1 MKLFKIIQTVL
12 LAIITILILPVML
25 IMGGGPMVIKNDGTK
40 KNPVFKTTILFL
52 WLVTICNIIYK
63 AI

>member
-1 MKLFKIIQTVL
+1 MKVIKIIQTVL

-25 IMGGGPMVIKNDGTK
+25 IMGGGPIVIKDNGSK
-40 KNPVFKTTILFL
+40 KNPLFKTTILFL
-52 WLVTICNIIYK
+52 WLVTICNIIHK

>member
-1 MKLFKIIQTVL
+1 MKILKIIQTVL
-12 LAIITILILPVML
+12 LAIITILILPVVL
-25 IMGGGPMVIKNDGTK
+25 IMGGGPMVIKSDGTK
-40 KNPVFKTTILFL
+40 RNPMFKATILFL